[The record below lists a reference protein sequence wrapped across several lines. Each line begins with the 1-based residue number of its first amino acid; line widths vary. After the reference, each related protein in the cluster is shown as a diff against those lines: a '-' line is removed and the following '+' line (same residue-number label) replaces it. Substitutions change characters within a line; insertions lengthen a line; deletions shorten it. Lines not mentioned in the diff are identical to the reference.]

1 MVEADRGDLQLWDTW
16 PVRICAEQDTAGST
30 LGLGAGSAASRSAND
45 EVGCWRGLAGALGQ
59 PGPFTVCPVQGGL
72 LVGPSPWKL
81 EGQEV
86 DVSELCVTNKL
97 RKIHNDVSKATQIV
111 GGRSKVEAR
120 FPDFRL
126 RLFCTILVSCT
137 LWQIPFSSQRTSSCL
152 VSGTK
157 PLSHVL
163 ASKSMTCGTSLE
175 VQ

>member
-1 MVEADRGDLQLWDTW
+1 MWSRDQQHQHHLGTCDSESSTKDLLN
-16 PVRICAEQDTAGST
+16 QDFLFHNMSSDSSAYYSLKST
-30 LGLGAGSAASRSAND
+30 
-45 EVGCWRGLAGALGQ
+45 
-59 PGPFTVCPVQGGL
+59 T
-72 LVGPSPWKL
+72 PWKL
-81 EGQEV
+81 EGQKV

-97 RKIHNDVSKATQIV
+97 RKIHNDAPKATQLV
-111 GGRSKVEAR
+111 GGRCKVAAR

-157 PLSHVL
+157 PLSHVP